1 MEYLTTA
8 PDAESAYIRDVVPI
22 HLLSY
27 EDEVN
32 LARAARKGDQ
42 HSRQEMIR
50 HNLRLVMGLARKYRN
65 RGIDYMD
72 LVEEGNIGLIRAVD
86 KYDPERGY
94 RFSTYATW
102 WIRQC
107 IERAIMNHARD
118 VRLPVHIIKQ
128 ISYCLRQ
135 EGLLRAR
142 LGRKPGRSELAAFIP
157 MPLAELEGL
166 LDCHESSYDYGEP
179 MPELDSIDLA
189 KGGCATDQIDPADQT
204 HHHSRCQTLRRW
216 LSALNQRQ
224 RDVVVRRYGLDGFEA
239 TTLENVGEDVGLTRE
254 RVRQLQLDAV
264 RRLRRMASAEGYD
277 ISAFF

>member
-32 LARAARKGDQ
+32 LARGARMGDE
-42 HSRQEMIR
+42 HCRQEMIR

-86 KYDPERGY
+86 KYDPDRGY

-118 VRLPVHIIKQ
+118 VRLPVHVIKQ

-135 EGLLRAR
+135 ESLLRAR
-142 LGRKPGRSELAAFIP
+142 LGRKPGRPELAAF
-157 MPLAELEGL
+157 M
-166 LDCHESSYDYGEP
+166 P

-189 KGGCATDQIDPADQT
+189 KSGCAADRIDPADQT
-204 HHHSRCQTLRRW
+204 HHYSRCQTLRRW
-216 LSALNQRQ
+216 LSALNRRQ

-239 TTLENVGEDVGLTRE
+239 NTLENVGEDVGLTRE